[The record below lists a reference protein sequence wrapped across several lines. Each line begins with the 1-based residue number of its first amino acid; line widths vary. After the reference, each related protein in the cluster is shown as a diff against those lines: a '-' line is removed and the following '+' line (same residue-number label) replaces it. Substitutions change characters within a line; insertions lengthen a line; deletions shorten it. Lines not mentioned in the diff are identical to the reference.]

1 MLGEQ
6 WKWPSNCI
14 LCDGVV
20 CARGDDVVP
29 TMCFLQ
35 VGDGTS
41 GSNALTPVGVV
52 GLDSGVLNVALGGVC
67 LLARRVCWLF

>member
-1 MLGEQ
+1 
-6 WKWPSNCI
+6 
-14 LCDGVV
+14 
-20 CARGDDVVP
+20 VP

-41 GSNALTPVGVV
+41 GSDVLTPIGVV
-52 GLDSGVLNVALGGVC
+52 GLGSGVVNVALGGVC